1 VAAHAEHTQPPQ
13 LDVTVMFEPSRLTS
27 TCLAHA
33 YERIVPLVRRVVPA
47 PSPARP
53 ASSECPQESVAG
65 AR

>member
-1 VAAHAEHTQPPQ
+1 MAAHAEHTQPPQ

-33 YERIVPLVRRVVPA
+33 YERIAPLVRRVVPVA
-47 PSPARP
+47 GPARP
-53 ASSECPQESVAG
+53 ASSECRQESVVD